1 MSDVAC
7 KTIERDFVSA
17 WWLLATAGG
26 HELHD
31 TDSLRWYH
39 TGADEGY
46 ANAVLVTGLAD
57 EEADAAI
64 DALLGE
70 LRGRRAPFVWWVMPT
85 ARPSDL
91 GDRLRSRGL
100 VAADAWPGMAV
111 AASELVEPAPVDG
124 LAIRRVASDADFATY
139 LDIFAPILSPSAA
152 FTELVANAGRALG
165 FAEDAPEIHF
175 VGSLG
180 GDPVATVSL
189 VVAGGAA
196 GIYNVTTVESA
207 RGRGIGAAMT
217 AAAVRAGRERGM
229 AVATLQA
236 STMGRP
242 VYERLGFRFVCD
254 LVPYRPPAPVGS

>member
-1 MSDVAC
+1 M
-7 KTIERDFVSA
+7 
-17 WWLLATAGG
+17 AGG

-31 TDSLRWYH
+31 TGSVRWYH

-46 ANAVLVTGLAD
+46 ANAVLVTGLED
-57 EEADAAI
+57 DGADAAI
-64 DALLGE
+64 DALLRE
-70 LRGRRAPFVWWVMPT
+70 LRGRRAPFVWWVMPS

-91 GDRLRSRGL
+91 GDRLRIRGL

-111 AASELVEPAPVDG
+111 ATSELVEPPPVDG
-124 LAIRRVASDADFATY
+124 LEIRRVASDGDFVTY
-139 LDIFAPILSPSAA
+139 LDTFAPILSPSPA
-152 FTELVANAGRALG
+152 FTELIAAAGRAIG

-175 VGSLG
+175 VGWRG
-180 GDPVATVSL
+180 GDPVATASL
-189 VVAGGAA
+189 VVTGGAA
-196 GIYNVTTVESA
+196 GIYNVTTVQPA

-229 AVATLQA
+229 AIATLQA

-254 LVPYRPPAPVGS
+254 LVPYRPAPRGFLTRSVSIGA